1 MKSILKYFILLFP
14 GIIFGGP
21 IHPPQPLRGPAPPPG
36 PGLPIDQYLFLLFIF
51 GIVLIFIYKF
61 KFERKK

>member
-1 MKSILKYFILLFP
+1 MKILKFIILAWP
-14 GIIFGGP
+14 AIINAKT
-21 IHPPQPLRGPAPPPG
+21 IHPPQPLRGPAPP

-51 GIVLIFIYKF
+51 GIVLIFIHKF